1 MIDAARL
8 EPLQSSLDADGYRM
22 EAREVGGRISVRIS
36 ASADACADC
45 LVPKNIMRGILGQ
58 VLGVAEDI
66 IDLTYP
72 GETETSQIQRTP
84 PVKG

>member
-1 MIDAARL
+1 MLDAARL
-8 EPLQSSLDADGYRM
+8 EPLQSSLGADGYRM
-22 EAREVGGRISVRIS
+22 EAREAGGRIGIRIS

-72 GETETSQIQRTP
+72 GEPETGQTQRER
-84 PVKG
+84 PVN

>member
-22 EAREVGGRISVRIS
+22 EAREVGGRIGVRIS

-72 GETETSQIQRTP
+72 GEAAYAA
-84 PVKG
+84 GL

>member
-1 MIDAARL
+1 MLDAARL
-8 EPLQSSLDADGYRM
+8 EPLRSSLAADGYRM
-22 EAREVGGRISVRIS
+22 EAREESGRIGVRIS

-66 IDLTYP
+66 IDVTYP
-72 GETETSQIQRTP
+72 GEA
-84 PVKG
+84 GL